1 MSVFSLIKRGR
12 QAAKEHNAKQV
23 EKQKKEGESVPYKH
37 VPTHAAVD
45 ALSGAP
51 SSWKHDDRPRIIEAH
66 RRRSAMAASSLGM
79 SSMGSFGPGTN
90 PVHMGMPRVNS
101 ALSHVSYPSNYAN
114 PVVQMPRT
122 YSYSS
127 VQPPQGWSHQ
137 GGEVVYSSGNQNGM
151 GWKGKEVERPP
162 MIDSGRASRSSSKR
176 WLTSYQIRGP
186 GMLIYIT
193 ADSPVGSSSN
203 STSSQ
208 DDLEMKP
215 ARHTSQPPTNNA
227 PEVKTPQG
235 EHLHRLHPQSR
246 RISDPP
252 VVNGYFSLPRNVSN
266 STRPTP
272 SRASSS
278 SMVTPG
284 IPPVPALP
292 PMQFGPL
299 TTPPL
304 STALHAQTTSTA
316 TSATSLTFVQG
327 NSTPSPK
334 ASFMMPTPA
343 PVPEEIMLSDPITL
357 PPVGTAITT
366 PPLSHKNRRI
376 SKSTRFT
383 ELETINSHIDPPK
396 LPINERLR
404 LTVDNTTLPTEFDE
418 SSFSLP
424 PTPQEPVVAAMPQKT
439 GKLSKAPGA
448 KLSKKNR
455 WSLRGNKSTAVA
467 V

>member
-1 MSVFSLIKRGR
+1 
-12 QAAKEHNAKQV
+12 
-23 EKQKKEGESVPYKH
+23 
-37 VPTHAAVD
+37 
-45 ALSGAP
+45 
-51 SSWKHDDRPRIIEAH
+51 
-66 RRRSAMAASSLGM
+66 MAASSLGM

-151 GWKGKEVERPP
+151 GWKGKEVERPA
-162 MIDSGRASRSSSKR
+162 MIDSGRASRSSSK
-176 WLTSYQIRGP
+176 
-186 GMLIYIT
+186 
-193 ADSPVGSSSN
+193 ANSPVGSSSN

-215 ARHTSQPPTNNA
+215 ARHTNQPPTSNA

-252 VVNGYFSLPRNVSN
+252 AVNGYFSLPRNVSS

-304 STALHAQTTSTA
+304 STAMHAQTTSTA

-343 PVPEEIMLSDPITL
+343 SVPEEITLSDPIEL

-396 LPINERLR
+396 LAINERAR
-404 LTVDNTTLPTEFDE
+404 PTADNKTLPTEFDE

-424 PTPQEPVVAAMPQKT
+424 PTPQEPVPIAMPQKT

-455 WSLRGNKSTAVA
+455 WSLRSSKPTAVA